1 MPRVTERFIQDGDVI
16 TVPSAPRALTPGD
29 GVLSGNLF
37 GVALGAAAISTPVE
51 MMTEGV
57 WDIAKTAA
65 QTFAIGDLVYWD
77 NTAFS
82 VTAVATGNRRIGS
95 AIAAAAGGDATA
107 RVRLSGVP
115 APTGA

>member
-1 MPRVTERFIQDGDVI
+1 MPRVSDRFIQDGDVI

-37 GVALGAAAISTPVE
+37 GLALGAAAISTPVE
-51 MMTEGV
+51 IATEGV
-57 WDIAKTAA
+57 WDINKTAA
-65 QTFAIGDLVYWD
+65 QVFAIGDLVYWD

-82 VTAVATGNRRIGS
+82 VTTVTAANRRIGT
-95 AIAAAAGGDATA
+95 AVAAAAGGDATA
-107 RVRLSGVP
+107 RVRLSGAP

>member
-1 MPRVTERFIQDGDVI
+1 MPRVTDRFIGPGDVI

-37 GVALGAAAISTPVE
+37 GMALGSALISTPVE
-51 MMTEGV
+51 MAVEGV

-65 QTFAIGDLVYWD
+65 QTFSIGDLVYWD

-82 VTAVATGNRRIGS
+82 VTTVTAANRRIGT
-95 AIAAAAGGDATA
+95 AVAAAAGGDATA
-107 RVRLSGVP
+107 RVRLSGAP